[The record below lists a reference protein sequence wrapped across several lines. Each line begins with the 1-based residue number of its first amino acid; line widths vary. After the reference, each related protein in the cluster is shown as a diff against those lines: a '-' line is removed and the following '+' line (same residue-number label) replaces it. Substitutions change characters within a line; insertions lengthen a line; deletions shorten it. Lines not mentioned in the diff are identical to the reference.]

1 MAFLRGVWSI
11 LVGVKDALVLLL
23 LLLLFGGLWA
33 LTSLNAPSGALPD
46 GGALRIDLEGTLVDQ
61 GADVGLADLLGS
73 APVVR
78 ETEVRDLVRAIDAAR
93 TDRAIRL
100 ITLDLD
106 GFMGGGQ
113 ANLEA
118 VADALL
124 RFRAAGKRV
133 ESFASAYAD
142 DGWFLAAHANRI
154 WMAPQGAVVLTGP
167 GGTGLYFRDALDRLK
182 VNVEVFRVG
191 TYKSFVEPFTR
202 NDRSPEARAADQALA
217 ADIWANYRQRAE
229 RQRKGLDLDALL
241 GSMAGRLAGANRSPA
256 ELDVD
261 WGLVDRLGSRIDF
274 GRTIAKTVGP
284 GDADDDPADYA
295 HIDLA
300 DYQALRLHPRRH
312 GPAVAL
318 VHVAGTIV
326 DGDVPAGE
334 AGGET
339 IARLIGRAITDP
351 DVKALV
357 VRIDSGGGS
366 VTASEQIRQSL
377 LAARAA
383 GLPVVASFGPVAASG
398 GYWLATG
405 ADAIYARP
413 STITGSIGVFAII
426 PTFEATLKKFGIST
440 DTVAT
445 TPFSGQPDLIGG
457 LNPPM
462 RAFLQAQIRST
473 YGEFIA
479 LVARARRLPP
489 ARVEAIAEG
498 RVWSGA
504 RARELGLIDGF
515 GDVDS
520 AIAEAARRAGIPG
533 KDVRVKQIRRERP
546 WFWRMLVPTTGDSGR
561 DDGGDAVAK
570 LVRIGQARAL
580 AQMEMAGAV
589 AAGPSIQAQCFACAT
604 YRPPRAVAGTTAALP
619 ALLRKLAAD

>member
-1 MAFLRGVWSI
+1 M
-11 LVGVKDALVLLL
+11 
-23 LLLLFGGLWA
+23 
-33 LTSLNAPSGALPD
+33 P
-46 GGALRIDLEGTLVDQ
+46 
-61 GADVGLADLLGS
+61 
-73 APVVR
+73 
-78 ETEVRDLVRAIDAAR
+78 
-93 TDRAIRL
+93 
-100 ITLDLD
+100 
-106 GFMGGGQ
+106 
-113 ANLEA
+113 
-118 VADALL
+118 
-124 RFRAAGKRV
+124 
-133 ESFASAYAD
+133 
-142 DGWFLAAHANRI
+142 
-154 WMAPQGAVVLTGP
+154 
-167 GGTGLYFRDALDRLK
+167 
-182 VNVEVFRVG
+182 
-191 TYKSFVEPFTR
+191 
-202 NDRSPEARAADQALA
+202 
-217 ADIWANYRQRAE
+217 
-229 RQRKGLDLDALL
+229 
-241 GSMAGRLAGANRSPA
+241 
-256 ELDVD
+256 
-261 WGLVDRLGSRIDF
+261 
-274 GRTIAKTVGP
+274 
-284 GDADDDPADYA
+284 
-295 HIDLA
+295 
-300 DYQALRLHPRRH
+300 
-312 GPAVAL
+312 
-318 VHVAGTIV
+318 
-326 DGDVPAGE
+326 
-334 AGGET
+334 
-339 IARLIGRAITDP
+339 
-351 DVKALV
+351 
-357 VRIDSGGGS
+357 
-366 VTASEQIRQSL
+366 
-377 LAARAA
+377 
-383 GLPVVASFGPVAASG
+383 
-398 GYWLATG
+398 ATG